1 MTNQKWPATW
11 RELGFGGILPGTVP
25 RHVGLDDIAHLP
37 NVALAIGGKKNVVHV
52 FVHITLAHRHS
63 EKKTSLSAKKLEKN
77 MVERKILTGSD
88 L

>member
-11 RELGFGGILPGTVP
+11 GKLGFGGISPGTVP

-37 NVALAIGGKKNVVHV
+37 NVALAVSSKQNVVHV
-52 FVHITLAHRHS
+52 FVHITLAHRHP
-63 EKKTSLSAKKLEKN
+63 EKNIDISKEAKKY
-77 MVERKILTGSD
+77 MVERKVLTGSD

>member
-1 MTNQKWPATW
+1 MTNQKWPATR

-25 RHVGLDDIAHLP
+25 WHVGLDDIAHLP

-52 FVHITLAHRHS
+52 FVHITLAHRHPENNIDIS
-63 EKKTSLSAKKLEKN
+63 KKSKKN
-77 MVERKILTGSD
+77 MVETKVLTDAD

>member
-1 MTNQKWPATW
+1 MP
-11 RELGFGGILPGTVP
+11 RTVP
-25 RHVGLDDIAHLP
+25 RHVGLDNIAHLP

-52 FVHITLAHRHS
+52 FVHITLAHRHP
-63 EKKTSLSAKKLEKN
+63 EKNIDISKEAKKN